1 MKKVLVAGAALM
13 LVSGIASTAS
23 AAAVE
28 PGVKI
33 TGDAR
38 VRIGYQDDARLGQ
51 DNFGNNSRL
60 STLFPATIPQVG
72 GRYPAVANKGN
83 YDSQFNMDSRVRVNI
98 AGTAAGGAYA
108 KARIRME
115 GQSGDIDNDPAASQP
130 PMSAQ
135 ENIWVDMAYIGIP
148 FNDNVTVELG
158 RYRSTYGPLGATYNF
173 AYDDVSSYGA
183 KGILKF
189 GNVEVNPFIE
199 WMEEAQDGEYTATL
213 AEVQTGDDD
222 EMRYGIHAK
231 GKINKDWTVGGMLGY
246 QSDSRR
252 ETFDPLRPYR
262 TYFDP
267 NEGMFGSIYVS
278 GKTGAFGL
286 NAELAYTQAEL
297 NNFNSWET
305 DTWSVTDTATDLIGS
320 SDDGFGGYVFP
331 TYTIDKLTLGL
342 NLGFT
347 ANGYQPDRAFGT
359 GVMIGSADNSRIS
372 AIRIGDFG
380 DWLWAGLM
388 AQYQFTEALKLTG
401 NFMYADID
409 AWDTKGVQ
417 GDGPQTTSG
426 SFVADNKATGRIGGI
441 TGAWELSAI
450 LQYTISKGMDVYLSA
465 GYLQPDTESGVQDD
479 GVFGALS
486 RFELK
491 F

>member
-38 VRIGYQDDARLGQ
+38 VRIGYNDEDRIGLN
-51 DNFGNNSRL
+51 NFGN
-60 STLFPATIPQVG
+60 
-72 GRYPAVANKGN
+72 VAPGTEK
-83 YDSQFNMDSRVRVNI
+83 DSQFNMDSRLRLNFT
-98 AGTAAGGAYA
+98 GTAAGGAYG

-135 ENIWVDMAYIGIP
+135 ENLWVDMAYIGIP
-148 FNDNVTVELG
+148 FTDNFTVELG
-158 RYRSTYGPLGATYNF
+158 RYRSTYGPLGATFNF

-183 KGILKF
+183 KGIIKF
-189 GNVEVNPFIE
+189 GDVELNPFVE
-199 WMEEAQDGEYTATL
+199 WMEEAQNGEYVRTFTVTSTVPVVTSTDLRTVAN
-213 AEVQTGDDD
+213 EDND

-231 GKINKDWTVGGMLGY
+231 GKINKDWTIGGMLGY
-246 QSDSRR
+246 QTDGRS
-252 ETFDPLRPYR
+252 ETYNAAR
-262 TYFDP
+262 TIQYFEP
-267 NEGMFGSIYVS
+267 NEGLFGSIYVN
-278 GKTGAFGL
+278 GKAGNFGL
-286 NAELAYTQAEL
+286 VSELAFSDAEL

-305 DTWSVTDTATDLIGS
+305 DTWTTTNNGADLIGS
-320 SDDGFGGYVFP
+320 EDTGFGGYVMP
-331 TYTIDKLTLGL
+331 SYKIDKLTLAL

-347 ANGYQPDRAFGT
+347 SNGYQPDRAFGT

-380 DWLWAGLM
+380 DWLWAGLI

-401 NFMYADID
+401 NFVYADID
-409 AWDTKGVQ
+409 AWDTKGVA
-417 GDGPQTTSG
+417 GDGPNTTSG
-426 SFVADNKATGRIGGI
+426 SIASSTATGANIGI

-465 GYLQPDTESGVQDD
+465 GYLQPDTEAGIKDE

>member
-38 VRIGYQDDARLGQ
+38 VRIGYTSEDYMSQNR
-51 DNFGNNSRL
+51 FGNR
-60 STLFPATIPQVG
+60 TGYEGQT
-72 GRYPAVANKGN
+72 
-83 YDSQFNMDSRVRVNI
+83 NMDSRVRVNI

-108 KARIRME
+108 KARLRME
-115 GQSGDIDNDPAASQP
+115 GNSGDIDNDPGATEAP
-130 PMSAQ
+130 ISAQ
-135 ENIWVDMAYIGIP
+135 NNLWADMAYIGIP
-148 FNDNVTVELG
+148 FTDNVTVELG
-158 RYRSTYGPLGATYNF
+158 RYRSTYGPLGATFNF
-173 AYDDVSSYGA
+173 AYDDVSSYGG

-199 WMEEAQDGEYTATL
+199 WMEEAQSGEYTSGT
-213 AEVQTGDDD
+213 EIPRSDDD
-222 EMRYGIHAK
+222 VMRYGIHAK
-231 GKINKDWTVGGMLGY
+231 GKINKDWTVGGMLGA
-246 QSDSRR
+246 QSDNRR
-252 ETFDPLRPYR
+252 DVSGLVSGR
-262 TYFDP
+262 TTQFFEA
-267 NEGMFGSIYVS
+267 NEGMFGSIYVN
-278 GKTGAFGL
+278 GKAGAFGL
-286 NAELAYTQAEL
+286 AAELAFTDAEL

-305 DTWSVTDTATDLIGS
+305 DTWTTTNNGADLIGS
-320 SDDGFGGYVFP
+320 EDTGFGGYVQPSFN
-331 TYTIDKLTLGL
+331 IDKLTLAL

-347 ANGYQPDRAFGT
+347 TNGYQPDRAFGS

-372 AIRIGDFG
+372 AIRVGDFG
-380 DWLWAGLM
+380 DWLWAGLI

-401 NFMYADID
+401 NFFYADID
-409 AWDTKGVQ
+409 AWDTKGVA
-417 GDGPQTTSG
+417 GDGPNTTSG
-426 SFVADNKATGRIGGI
+426 SIASSTATGINPGI

-465 GYLQPDTESGVQDD
+465 GYLQPDTETGIEDD
-479 GVFGALS
+479 GVWGALS